1 MNNEN
6 KKTAANFMA
15 GKGLYIVLFLCVSAI
30 GISGYFL
37 ADSLFSREETAITA
51 VAPVAEGQEDKAD
64 PSESVPA
71 ENEENKTLQS
81 AQTVSGQDEAV
92 TVMADADDLNAQAAA
107 AAAEAASAIRI
118 WPLSGAVSKDYSVE
132 TLVYSE
138 TTDDWRTHNGVD
150 LLGYLGEPVMA
161 VTAGTVSQI
170 YEDDMYG
177 TTVVI
182 THADSVSSH
191 YSNLAV
197 VPTVTVG
204 QTVAAG
210 DVIGAVGDTALLEC
224 ADEPHLHLEVFKE
237 GIAMDP
243 EEYIEE

>member
-51 VAPVAEGQEDKAD
+51 AAPLAEQEDGNAPSEENENPESAQSVNGQE
-64 PSESVPA
+64 
-71 ENEENKTLQS
+71 
-81 AQTVSGQDEAV
+81 EAV

-107 AAAEAASAIRI
+107 AAAEAANAIRI
-118 WPLSGAVSKDYSVE
+118 WPLSGAMSKEHSTE
-132 TLVYSE
+132 TLVYSR
-138 TTDDWRTHNGVD
+138 TTDDWRTHEGVD

-170 YEDDMYG
+170 YDDDLYG

-182 THADSVSSH
+182 THDNSVSTH

-204 QTVAAG
+204 QEVVAG

>member
-1 MNNEN
+1 MNNKN

-37 ADSLFSREETAITA
+37 ADSLFSRDETAITA
-51 VAPVAEGQEDKAD
+51 VAPLGEKEEAPA
-64 PSESVPA
+64 ESVPA
-71 ENEENKTLQS
+71 ENGEESKAPQET
-81 AQTVSGQDEAV
+81 QTASGQEDAV

-107 AAAEAASAIRI
+107 AAAEAAGSIRI
-118 WPLSGAVSKDYSVE
+118 WPLSGAMSKGHSTE
-132 TLVYSE
+132 TLVYSK
-138 TTDDWRTHNGVD
+138 TTDDWRTHAGVD
-150 LLGYLGEPVMA
+150 LQGYLGEPVMA
-161 VTAGTVSQI
+161 VTAGTVSDI
-170 YEDDMYG
+170 YDDELYG

-182 THADSVSSH
+182 THADSVSTH

-204 QTVAAG
+204 QEVAAG

>member
-6 KKTAANFMA
+6 KKPNFMA
-15 GKGLYIVLFLCVSAI
+15 GKGLYIVLFLCISAI

-37 ADSLFSREETAITA
+37 ADSLFSREQTAITA
-51 VAPVAEGQEDKAD
+51 VAPVAEQENA
-64 PSESVPA
+64 PA
-71 ENEENKTLQS
+71 EDNEEEGKDPQS
-81 AQTVSGQDEAV
+81 AQTVSGSEDAV
-92 TVMADADDLNAQAAA
+92 TVMADADELNAQAAA
-107 AAAEAASAIRI
+107 AAAEAADAIRI
-118 WPLSGAVSKDYSVE
+118 WPLSGAMSKEHSTE
-132 TLVYSE
+132 TLVYSR
-138 TTDDWRTHNGVD
+138 TTDDWRTHEGVD

-170 YEDDMYG
+170 YDDDLYG

-182 THADSVSSH
+182 THGDSVSTH

-204 QTVAAG
+204 QEVVAG

>member
-15 GKGLYIVLFLCVSAI
+15 GKGLYIVLFLCISAI

-51 VAPVAEGQEDKAD
+51 AAPLVEKEETPA
-64 PSESVPA
+64 ESVPA
-71 ENEENKTLQS
+71 ENGEESKAPQD
-81 AQTVSGQDEAV
+81 AQTVSGLDDAV
-92 TVMADADDLNAQAAA
+92 TVMADADELDAQAAA
-107 AAAEAASAIRI
+107 AAAEAAGAIRI
-118 WPLSGAVSKDYSVE
+118 WPLSGAVSKDHSTE
-132 TLVYSE
+132 TLVYSQ
-138 TTDDWRTHNGVD
+138 TTDDWRTHEGVD

-170 YEDDMYG
+170 YDDDLYG

-182 THADSVSSH
+182 THGDSVSTH
-191 YSNLAV
+191 YSNLSV

-204 QTVAAG
+204 QEVVAG